1 MRLRAADVV
10 PAGTWSAPVLQSLLE
25 DIRKKL
31 VDVVVVYKV
40 DQLTRSLSDFDPA
53 GMGFT
58 PGFATQHSFAARSEA
73 VLGGQGSGEHVF
85 EQRLGSAQMLAC
97 GRLAPDFSIG

>member
-1 MRLRAADVV
+1 MVAPSRKMRLRAADVV
-10 PAGTWSAPVLQSLLE
+10 PAGTSSAPVLQSLLE

-40 DQLTRSLSDFDPA
+40 DQLTRSLSDFDPT

-58 PGFATQHSFAARSEA
+58 PGFATQHTFAARSEP
-73 VLGGQGSGEHVF
+73 F
-85 EQRLGSAQMLAC
+85 SAARGLVSTC
-97 GRLAPDFSIG
+97 SSKD